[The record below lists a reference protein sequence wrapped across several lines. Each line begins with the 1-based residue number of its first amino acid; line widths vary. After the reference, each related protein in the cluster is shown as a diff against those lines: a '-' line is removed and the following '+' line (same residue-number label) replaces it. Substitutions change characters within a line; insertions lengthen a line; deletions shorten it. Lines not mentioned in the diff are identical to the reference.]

1 MKRIKVNA
9 QVTFMIS
16 VLEMIGYI
24 LMITVVVIFKST
36 ALPVIINIEIM
47 YMIILPRAYLMN
59 TSYNKGRIIE
69 HGWKNV
75 FKNTFGLSPDMPNPD
90 GSKEN
95 RIIANQDSNTV
106 PKRRLSVSSQ
116 YKRYRI
122 HPQTTS
128 HHVSKP
134 PSSGC
139 TSTLKVPNT
148 KKILDCKMEPKI
160 ERREMMMIAEKL
172 KGPQQ
177 VDRALKNLVSVETEG
192 ILEGENVLGC
202 TANNIRKISC
212 SENGD
217 LTITDLEQ
225 ESEVLFGCK

>member
-75 FKNTFGLSPDMPNPD
+75 LRNTFGLSPEMPNSN
-90 GSKEN
+90 GSQEN
-95 RIIANQDSNTV
+95 RIIATQVSNRV
-106 PKRRLSVSSQ
+106 SNRRLPITQ
-116 YKRYRI
+116 YERYRI
-122 HPQTTS
+122 HQQTTS
-128 HHVSKP
+128 RHVNKP

-139 TSTLKVPNT
+139 TSTLKVSNT
-148 KKILDCKMEPKI
+148 KKFLDCKMEPKNN
-160 ERREMMMIAEKL
+160 RREVRMIPEKL

-177 VDRALKNLVSVETEG
+177 VDGALKNLVSVETG
-192 ILEGENVLGC
+192 GTMEGENVLAG